1 MMDKWKTLQL
11 HWKKRLNKHNV
22 AGKTITLK
30 IKYSDFTQ
38 QTRSKTVLYF
48 ISDKGLILE
57 IVKELLYQSV

>member
-1 MMDKWKTLQL
+1 
-11 HWKKRLNKHNV
+11 V

-38 QTRSKTVLYF
+38 QNKTVLYF

-57 IVKELLYQSV
+57 IVKELLYQELKDSIRLLGSL